1 VHVVDCAYAY
11 GQFWEL
17 LFDFATPVHLDLHAH
32 HVLFIIQALD
42 IKRFFKPKRFN
53 RTCARAKGR

>member
-1 VHVVDCAYAY
+1 LSELFDLLILFLIMHVVDCAYAY

-42 IKRFFKPKRFN
+42 I
-53 RTCARAKGR
+53 